1 MESDLKYALII
12 TATIFAIL
20 ISYGVVAIATA

>member
-1 MESDLKYALII
+1 MEHELKYALVI

-20 ISYGVVAIATA
+20 IGYGLIVITH

>member
-20 ISYGVVAIATA
+20 ISYGVVAIAAA